1 MYLSFRSLLPVLALL
16 CFFLL
21 PPTAKSDT
29 ISSSEVDLRID
40 TFDEIDRLFKALRF
54 KVVNQRSDN
63 REGAMVYS
71 RELVELSYRLP
82 ALFDAPSPRQAF
94 PQSRARPEIWSRKER
109 YDFLLDEFLDNLE
122 MIHEH
127 LAKGQ
132 MSQAR
137 HLIDRTAQ
145 SCGRCHNTF
154 RYR

>member
-1 MYLSFRSLLPVLALL
+1 MYLLLRSVLPVFALL
-16 CFFLL
+16 CLFLL
-21 PPTAKSDT
+21 PTTAKSDMT
-29 ISSSEVDLRID
+29 AHDVDLRID

-63 REGAMVYS
+63 RQGAMVYS

-82 ALFDAPSPRQAF
+82 ALFDEPSPREMY
-94 PQSRARPEIWSRKER
+94 PQSRARPEIWSRKAR

-127 LAKGQ
+127 LDKGQ
-132 MSQAR
+132 MSQAGQ
-137 HLIDRTAQ
+137 LIDRTAQ
-145 SCGRCHNTF
+145 SCRRCHNTF